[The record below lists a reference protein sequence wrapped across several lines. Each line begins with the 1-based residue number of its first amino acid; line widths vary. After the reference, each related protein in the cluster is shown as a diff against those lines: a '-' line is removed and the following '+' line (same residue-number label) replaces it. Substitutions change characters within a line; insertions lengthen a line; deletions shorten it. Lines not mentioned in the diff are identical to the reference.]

1 MIGIDIVD
9 IKKFR
14 NKLEKN
20 DFASKIFTDNEFHY
34 SNSKANSLQTFAGIF
49 AGKEAIIKAYN
60 FNLAYILRKK
70 IEIKHVDNIPIVFI
84 NGKKTSAEIS
94 ISHDG
99 NYAIAVCNKN
109 APNFKI
115 NRDIQKLL
123 KNRPSDGHK
132 GDFGKVAIIGGQKG
146 MAGSVFL
153 SSSASLRSG
162 AGLSYV
168 ICPSS
173 ISHILQIKS
182 TECIIEEVDCDYFYY
197 EKEIAV
203 KILSLIRNKNALAI
217 GPGMGKGKD
226 LDKLIEI
233 IIDNFDKNLVI
244 DADGINALKENI
256 DIIDKKHNLV
266 LTPHEMEFSRISNL
280 PLDFIKNNREKVA
293 KDFAK
298 KHSIVLVLKGKN
310 TIVTDGYKLYI
321 NDSGNS
327 GMATAGSG
335 DVLTGIILSNLS
347 NMEAFDAAV
356 LSVYIHGLAGDIY
369 ASKNCEDSLIASDII
384 KYLPKAYKLMRS

>member
-84 NGKKTSAEIS
+84 NGKKTNAEIS

-109 APNFKI
+109 EPNFKI
-115 NRDIQKLL
+115 NSDIQKLL
-123 KNRPSDGHK
+123 KNRPSDGNK

-153 SSSASLRSG
+153 SSNASLRSG

-197 EKEIAV
+197 EKEIAE
-203 KILSLIRNKNALAI
+203 KILSLIKNKNALAI

-384 KYLPKAYKLMRS
+384 KNLPKAYKLMRS

>member
-9 IKKFR
+9 IKKFKK
-14 NKLEKN
+14 KLEKK

-34 SNSKANSLQTFAGIF
+34 SKSKANSLQTFAGIF

-70 IEIKHVDNIPIVFI
+70 IEIKHIDNKLTVFI
-84 NGKKTSAEIS
+84 NGEKAMAELS

-99 NYAIAVCNKN
+99 NYAIAVCEKNKAN
-109 APNFKI
+109 LKI
-115 NRDIQKLL
+115 NKDIKKLI
-123 KNRPSDGHK
+123 KNRPSNSHK
-132 GDFGKVAIIGGQKG
+132 GDFGKVAVIGGKKG

-173 ISHILQIKS
+173 ISNILQIKS
-182 TECIIEEVDCDYFYY
+182 TECIIEEIACDYFYY
-197 EKEIAV
+197 EKEIAE
-203 KILSLIRNKNALAI
+203 KILSLIKNKDALAI
-217 GPGMGKGKD
+217 GPGMGKGEN
-226 LDKLIEI
+226 LDKLIKI
-233 IIDNFDKNLVI
+233 ILDNFDKNIVI

-256 DIIDKKHNLV
+256 DIIDKKNNLV

-280 PLDFIKNNREKVA
+280 PLYFIKNNREKVS

-298 KHSIVLVLKGKN
+298 KHNIVLVLKGKN

-321 NDSGNS
+321 NNSGNS

-335 DVLTGIILSNLS
+335 DVLTGIILANLS
-347 NMEAFDAAV
+347 NMKAFDAAV

-384 KYLPKAYKLMRS
+384 KNLPKAYKLIRS

>member
-9 IKKFR
+9 IKKFKK
-14 NKLEKN
+14 KLEKK

-34 SNSKANSLQTFAGIF
+34 SKSKANSLQTFAGIF

-84 NGKKTSAEIS
+84 NGKKTNAELS

-99 NYAIAVCNKN
+99 NYAIAVCKKN
-109 APNFKI
+109 EPNFKI
-115 NRDIQKLL
+115 NKDIQKLL

-153 SSSASLRSG
+153 SSNASLRSG
-162 AGLSYV
+162 AGVSYV

-173 ISHILQIKS
+173 ISNILQIKY

-197 EKEIAV
+197 EKEIAE
-203 KILSLIRNKNALAI
+203 KILSLIKNKNALAI
-217 GPGMGKGKD
+217 GPGMGKGEN

-233 IIDNFDKNLVI
+233 IIKNFDRNIVI

-369 ASKNCEDSLIASDII
+369 ALKNCEDSLIASDII
-384 KYLPKAYKLMRS
+384 KNLPKAYKLMRS

>member
-9 IKKFR
+9 IKKFKK
-14 NKLEKN
+14 KLEKK

-34 SNSKANSLQTFAGIF
+34 SKSKANSLQTFAGIF

-70 IEIKHVDNIPIVFI
+70 IEIKHIDSKPIVFI
-84 NGKKTSAEIS
+84 NGEKTMAEIS

-99 NYAIAVCNKN
+99 NYAIAVCKKNKAN
-109 APNFKI
+109 LKI
-115 NRDIQKLL
+115 NKDIKKLI
-123 KNRPSDGHK
+123 KNRPSNSHK
-132 GDFGKVAIIGGQKG
+132 GDFGKVAVIGGKKG

-173 ISHILQIKS
+173 ISNILQIKS
-182 TECIIEEVDCDYFYY
+182 TECIIEEIACDYFYY
-197 EKEIAV
+197 EKEIAE
-203 KILSLIRNKNALAI
+203 KILSLIKNKDAIAI
-217 GPGMGKGKD
+217 GPGMGEGEN

-233 IIDNFDKNLVI
+233 IIDNFDRNIVI

-256 DIIDKKHNLV
+256 DIIDKKNNLV

-298 KHSIVLVLKGKN
+298 KHNIVLVLKGKN

-321 NDSGNS
+321 NNSGNS

-347 NMEAFDAAV
+347 NMKAFDAAV

-369 ASKNCEDSLIASDII
+369 ASNNCEDSLIASDII
-384 KYLPKAYKLMRS
+384 KNLPKAYKLIRS

>member
-1 MIGIDIVD
+1 
-9 IKKFR
+9 
-14 NKLEKN
+14 
-20 DFASKIFTDNEFHY
+20 
-34 SNSKANSLQTFAGIF
+34 
-49 AGKEAIIKAYN
+49 
-60 FNLAYILRKK
+60 
-70 IEIKHVDNIPIVFI
+70 
-84 NGKKTSAEIS
+84 
-94 ISHDG
+94 
-99 NYAIAVCNKN
+99 
-109 APNFKI
+109 
-115 NRDIQKLL
+115 
-123 KNRPSDGHK
+123 
-132 GDFGKVAIIGGQKG
+132 
-146 MAGSVFL
+146 
-153 SSSASLRSG
+153 
-162 AGLSYV
+162 
-168 ICPSS
+168 
-173 ISHILQIKS
+173 
-182 TECIIEEVDCDYFYY
+182 
-197 EKEIAV
+197 
-203 KILSLIRNKNALAI
+203 
-217 GPGMGKGKD
+217 MGKGKD